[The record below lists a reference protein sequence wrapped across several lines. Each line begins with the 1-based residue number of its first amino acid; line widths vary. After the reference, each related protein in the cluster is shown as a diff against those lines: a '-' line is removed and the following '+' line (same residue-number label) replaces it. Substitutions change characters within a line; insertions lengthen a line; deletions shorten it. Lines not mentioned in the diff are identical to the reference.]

1 MPKREDEYWAG
12 TKEPKGRGLCPFC
25 GSPNVF
31 YSKHYERWTCGNCEK
46 SFPSPSYGPGG
57 DFGKEARWFG
67 KTTAKMRRREFAE
80 ARAARQKK
88 SGSKA
93 SNTGYPFDPDHVG
106 YYKGEY
112 RGRRI
117 KVGGFTARKAFLIFL
132 LIACLAAAV
141 WAGYLLFTNRT
152 DPVIGTII
160 FVADIG
166 VLIWNI
172 SVLRKWSVGTG
183 TIVAIAVVIALLGG
197 TIGAFAGIKPFST
210 VKNGLVTGCP
220 LAPSQPPEQ
229 LVPSTEQ
236 QPPPASTYPA
246 DISGHVTI
254 TDKVIAKYNRNKPDT
269 WELTPLEGQIY
280 WIVDIS
286 VKNKA
291 YEDAV
296 TASYND
302 WKIVAGDKVYDSQKP
317 FMDIWPSTDMNVPVG
332 GTGETTI
339 RFPVPNTLNVS
350 NAKLCYQG
358 QAPYSY
364 GKLTGGDKVAAY
376 DWDSKTVIPEPEEKG
391 ELYVVCSAK
400 TSTKRLRTVAQWSG
414 TEDKV
419 IPFRIDKSPWV
430 INGSYERV
438 SEMGYV
444 FEYYVVTEE
453 AYKTYSGCE
462 GAMWYMLLYGRTSYC
477 STPEGKHCLVG
488 QSGDFFICVSAS
500 GVEWELK
507 VGVE

>member
-88 SGSKA
+88 TGSKA

-160 FVADIG
+160 LVADIG

-172 SVLRKWSVGTG
+172 SVLRKWRVGTG
-183 TIVAIAVVIALLGG
+183 TIVSIAVITALLGG

-210 VKNGLVTGCP
+210 VKNGLVAGCQR
-220 LAPSQPPEQ
+220 APSQPSEQ
-229 LVPSTEQ
+229 LPPSTEQ

-246 DISGHVTI
+246 DISGHVII
-254 TDKVIAKYNRNKPDT
+254 TDKVIAKYSRDKPDT
-269 WELTPLEGQIY
+269 IELNPLEGKIW
-280 WIVDIS
+280 WIIDIS
-286 VKNKA
+286 VRNKA
-291 YEDAV
+291 YEDV
-296 TASYND
+296 ITASYNS
-302 WKIVAGDKVYDSQKP
+302 WKIVDDDKVYDAQRP
-317 FMDIWPSTDMNVPVG
+317 FMSIQSAYPMSVPMG
-332 GTGETTI
+332 ETGETTI
-339 RFPVPNTLNVS
+339 RFPVPNTLKVS
-350 NAKLCYQG
+350 SAKLCYQG
-358 QAPYSY
+358 QEPYSY
-364 GKLTGGDKVAAY
+364 GQLTGGDKVAVY
-376 DWDSKTVIPEPEEKG
+376 DWDMGLVRIESNVARVVGGPGVGVISYDLVFELEPTDLAVADKAYEVELYEKG
-391 ELYVVCSAK
+391 IFRDTKSVSWSQPELNVKKKKWVGFPLSYEETQAY
-400 TSTKRLRTVAQWSG
+400 WG
-414 TEDKV
+414 EDISHIFSVKV
-419 IPFRIDKSPWV
+419 FEWKDLRID
-430 INGSYERV
+430 
-438 SEMGYV
+438 
-444 FEYYVVTEE
+444 
-453 AYKTYSGCE
+453 
-462 GAMWYMLLYGRTSYC
+462 
-477 STPEGKHCLVG
+477 
-488 QSGDFFICVSAS
+488 
-500 GVEWELK
+500 
-507 VGVE
+507 